1 MCELFNKS
9 KSAISEHI
17 NKIFDERELDANSV
31 VRNFRTTAEDGKS
44 CNVNY
49 YNLTMVISVGCRVK
63 FQPGTQGG
71 FLLQG

>member
-49 YNLTMVISVGCRVK
+49 YNLTMVISVGSRVK